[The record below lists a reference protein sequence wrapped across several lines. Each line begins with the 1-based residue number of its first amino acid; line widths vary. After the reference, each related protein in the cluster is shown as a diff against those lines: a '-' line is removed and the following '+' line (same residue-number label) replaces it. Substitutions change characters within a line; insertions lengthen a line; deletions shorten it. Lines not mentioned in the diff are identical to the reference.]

1 MGISYDNNS
10 IPLGIQVQ
18 SGIDRIRGT
27 MHRKYTTMKKAIS
40 VYGRQHRAVD
50 RDPSNPDFQTIA
62 SRYGGQAYDP
72 ERSRARMQK
81 REEKLR
87 ARESN
92 GFGAESPRPNT
103 MRTPGIIKY

>member
-1 MGISYDNNS
+1 MPITLFPSPS
-10 IPLGIQVQ
+10 IQVQ

-103 MRTPGIIKY
+103 MRTPGIVYCTY